1 MTFLETLINAGF
13 LGGRFSDALKCKK
26 HWKIQSYLHFLLL
39 TEFDFW
45 ASILRSDEN
54 REL

>member
-1 MTFLETLINAGF
+1 M
-13 LGGRFSDALKCKK
+13 
-26 HWKIQSYLHFLLL
+26 QSYLHFLLL